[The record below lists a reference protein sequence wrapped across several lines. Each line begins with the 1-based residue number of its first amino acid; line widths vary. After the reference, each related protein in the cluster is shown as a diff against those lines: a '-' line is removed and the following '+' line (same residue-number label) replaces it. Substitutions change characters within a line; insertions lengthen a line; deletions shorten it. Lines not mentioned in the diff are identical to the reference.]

1 MRRQGTGHGLSYRP
15 LLVSALAIGL
25 SACAGDVRDLQQFVQ
40 ETKQKHS
47 GSVEPLPQFEP
58 YQNFEYDPA
67 ELRDPFAAQPD
78 LAPPDETSVATN
90 TGGLQPDQS
99 RRREPLEFFPLDTLA
114 MVGVLEQN
122 GVTWGLIQAPDGTIH
137 RVLEGNYAGENF
149 GQITRISEERVSIL
163 EIVPDGLGAW
173 VEREAALVL
182 GEQ

>member
-1 MRRQGTGHGLSYRP
+1 MQFSKLARP
-15 LLVSALAIGL
+15 CLGAVLAVSLAG
-25 SACAGDVRDLQQFVQ
+25 CAGDLRDLQQFVQ

-58 YQNFEYDPA
+58 YQNFEYEPTA
-67 ELRDPFAAQPD
+67 LRDPFASSPGVSEQP
-78 LAPPDETSVATN
+78 ATVATN
-90 TGGLQPDQS
+90 TGGLQPDQN
-99 RRREPLEFFPLDTLA
+99 RRREPLEFFPLDTLS

-122 GVTWGLIQAPDGTIH
+122 AVTWGLIQAPDSTIH

-149 GQITRISEERVSIL
+149 GQITRISEERISIL

-173 VEREAALVL
+173 VEREAALTL